1 MESKNGL
8 MMKVLFISSGNSLN
22 GISSIIFN
30 QGESLKKNGMILEYL
45 TIKGSGLIGYLKSIP
60 RIRKHIKQNK
70 YDIVHAHYSLS
81 AFAAS
86 LAGARPLIVSLM
98 GSDVKSKKIYK
109 IGIKVFNLFFWSTI
123 IVKSEDM
130 KNSLG
135 LKSALVIPNGV
146 DTDKFT
152 PINRKEALDY
162 TKWDENK
169 RHVLFAA
176 NPNRYEK
183 NYKLAQ
189 NAFELIN
196 DSNIELHSLINIK
209 NEHMPFY
216 INASD
221 VVLLTSLWEGS
232 PNVIKE
238 SMACNSP
245 IVSTDVGDVKY
256 MIKKIDGCYVTSFN
270 KEDIKKKIILALE
283 FSETQGINRI
293 KQLELDSNSIAKK
306 LIAHYLNVKKNNG

>member
-1 MESKNGL
+1 MESKSGL
-8 MMKVLFISSGNSLN
+8 MMKVLFVSSGNSLN
-22 GISSIIFN
+22 GISPIIFN

-98 GSDVKSKKIYK
+98 GSDVKSKKIFTV
-109 IGIKVFNLFFWSTI
+109 GIKIFNLLFWSAI

-130 KNSLG
+130 KASLG
-135 LKSALVIPNGV
+135 LETALVIPNGV
-146 DTDKFT
+146 DTDKFI
-152 PINRKEALDY
+152 PINKKEALDF
-162 TKWDENK
+162 TKWDKNK

-196 DSNIELHSLINIK
+196 DSSIELHSLINIK

-238 SMACNSP
+238 SMACNRP

-270 KEDIKKKIILALE
+270 EEDIKQKIILALE
-283 FSETQGINRI
+283 FSETQGRNRI
-293 KQLELDSNSIAKK
+293 KQLEFDSNSIAKK

>member
-1 MESKNGL
+1 
-8 MMKVLFISSGNSLN
+8 MMKVLFVSSGNSLN
-22 GISSIIFN
+22 GISPIIFN

-98 GSDVKSKKIYK
+98 GSDVKSKKIFTV
-109 IGIKVFNLFFWSTI
+109 GIKIFNLLFWSAI

-130 KNSLG
+130 KASLG
-135 LKSALVIPNGV
+135 LETALVIPNGV
-146 DTDKFT
+146 DIDRFV
-152 PINRKEALDY
+152 PINRDEALAY
-162 TKWDENK
+162 TKWDKNK

-183 NYKLAQ
+183 NYKLAK

-209 NEHMPFY
+209 NEHIPVY

-238 SMACNSP
+238 SMACNRP

-270 KEDIKKKIILALE
+270 EEDIKQKIILALE
-283 FSETQGINRI
+283 FSETQGRNRI
-293 KQLELDSNSIAKK
+293 KQLEFDSNSIAKK

>member
-1 MESKNGL
+1 MEFKNGL
-8 MMKVLFISSGNSLN
+8 MMKVLFISRGNSLN
-22 GISSIIFN
+22 GISPITLN
-30 QGESLKKNGMILEYL
+30 QGESLKKNGIILEYL
-45 TIKGSGLIGYLKSIP
+45 TIKGSGIKGYFKSIP
-60 RIRKHIKQNK
+60 KIRKHIKQNE
-70 YDIVHAHYSLS
+70 YDIIHAHYSLS

-98 GSDVKSKKIYK
+98 GSDVKSKSFYK
-109 IGIKVFNLFFWSTI
+109 IGIKIFNVFFWNSI

-130 KNSLG
+130 KSTLG
-135 LKSALVIPNGV
+135 LKSALIIPNGV
-146 DTDKFT
+146 DTDKFI
-152 PINRKEALDY
+152 PINKKEALDF
-162 TKWDENK
+162 TKWDKNK

-196 DSNIELHSLINIK
+196 DSSIELHSLINIK

-238 SMACNSP
+238 SMACNRP
-245 IVSTDVGDVKY
+245 IVSTNVGDIKY

-270 KEDIKKKIILALE
+270 EENIKQKIILALE
-283 FSETQGINRI
+283 FSEVQGINRI

-306 LIAHYLNVKKNNG
+306 LIAHYLNVKKIMV

>member
-1 MESKNGL
+1 MESKSGL
-8 MMKVLFISSGNSLN
+8 MMKVLFVSSGNSLN
-22 GISSIIFN
+22 GISPIIFN
-30 QGESLKKNGMILEYL
+30 QGESLKKTGMILEYL

-109 IGIKVFNLFFWSTI
+109 IGIKIFNLFFWSAI

-130 KNSLG
+130 KASLG
-135 LKSALVIPNGV
+135 LETALVIPNGV
-146 DTDKFT
+146 DIDRFV
-152 PINRKEALDY
+152 PINRDEALAY
-162 TKWDENK
+162 TKWDKNK

-183 NYKLAQ
+183 NYKLAK

-238 SMACNSP
+238 SMACNRP
-245 IVSTDVGDVKY
+245 IVSTDVGDIKY
-256 MIKKIDGCYVTSFN
+256 MIKKIDGCYVASFN
-270 KEDIKKKIILALE
+270 EEDIKQKIILALE
-283 FSETQGINRI
+283 FSKTQGINRI
-293 KQLELDSNSIAKK
+293 KQLELDSNSIANK
-306 LIAHYLNVKKNNG
+306 LIRFYWDVKSV